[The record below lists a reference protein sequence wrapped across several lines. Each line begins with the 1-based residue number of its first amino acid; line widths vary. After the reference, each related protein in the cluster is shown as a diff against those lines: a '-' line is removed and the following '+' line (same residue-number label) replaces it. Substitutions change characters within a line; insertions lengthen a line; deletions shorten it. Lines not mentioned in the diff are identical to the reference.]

1 MSAARATLYDSG
13 ELLSRLLQANADQ
26 VALTELKSLSPG
38 DWDDLLE
45 QAEQH
50 QVSPLLH
57 RSLDGPERRAVVPA
71 IAMERLE
78 ASYFNTAAG
87 NASLFA
93 QLSGVLET
101 FRTAGI
107 PVIGLKGVH
116 LAEIVYGNLTLRSM
130 GDVDLLVKR
139 EDLPRVEQAMTGLGY
154 RPQEIRSPRDYAVH
168 RHLLPF
174 VKKGAFPI
182 EIHRTLDESGQ
193 FEIDVE
199 GLWERARP
207 ARIAGVEA
215 LVLSPEDLLLHLCLH
230 TAFQHGFRV
239 PLRQVCDLAA
249 AVQRYG
255 QELDWRGLVRA
266 AETSGLGKVCYY
278 ALAVAE
284 SLLGAGVPAE
294 TLAALQASGGDERMV
309 AVIRE
314 YLLIHPSHRAPGGVK
329 KIIQARGARE
339 RLRSFLQSVFPPP
352 ARLREI
358 YSLAPGS
365 KAVYGYYPVR
375 LWDLLVRRGG
385 FLAQLASRDSEA
397 RVALD
402 VEAKGLLIRR
412 QFEEKPLRRGEARGR

>member
-1 MSAARATLYDSG
+1 MNEIPVSLRVG
-13 ELLSRLLQANADQ
+13 CELLSRLLHPSADQ
-26 VALTELKSLSPG
+26 ISLTELKSLGPG

-45 QAEQH
+45 QAEHH

-57 RSLDGPERRAVVPA
+57 RALDDPERRAVVPA
-71 IAMERLE
+71 AAMERLE
-78 ASYFNTAAG
+78 VSYFNTAAG

-93 QLSGVLET
+93 QLKGVLEAL
-101 FRTAGI
+101 RAAGI
-107 PVIGLKGVH
+107 PVIALKGAH

-130 GDVDLLVKR
+130 GDVDVLVRR
-139 EDLPRVEQAMTGLGY
+139 EDLPRVEQVLTGLGY
-154 RPQEIRSPRDYAVH
+154 HPQEIHSARDYSVH

-174 VKKGAFPI
+174 VKAGAFPI
-182 EIHRTLDESGQ
+182 EIHRTIDESGQ
-193 FEIDVE
+193 FAIDVE

-239 PLRQVCDLAA
+239 PLRQICDLAA
-249 AVQRYG
+249 AVRHYG
-255 QELDWRGLVRA
+255 RELDWRGLVRA
-266 AETSGLGKVCYY
+266 AETSGLSKVCYY

-294 TLAALQASGGDERMV
+294 TLATLQVSGGEERMV

-314 YLLIHPSHRAPGGVK
+314 YVLVHPSHRAPGGIKEV
-329 KIIQARGARE
+329 IQAQGAWE
-339 RLRSFLQSVFPPP
+339 RMRSLLQSVFPSP

-385 FLAQLASRDSEA
+385 FLAQLASRGSEA
-397 RVALD
+397 RAALD

-412 QFEEKPLRRGEARGR
+412 QLEEKPLRRGEAGGR

>member
-1 MSAARATLYDSG
+1 MSAVKETFYNRG
-13 ELLSRLLQANADQ
+13 ELLSRLLRVSGNQ
-26 VALTELKSLSPG
+26 VALTELKNLGPD

-57 RSLDGPERRAVVPA
+57 RALDDPERRAVVPA
-71 IAMERLE
+71 AAMERLE

-93 QLSGVLET
+93 QLTGVLEAL
-101 FRTAGI
+101 RAAGA
-107 PVIGLKGVH
+107 PVIGLKGAH

-130 GDVDLLVKR
+130 GDVDLLVRR
-139 EDLPRVEQAMTGLGY
+139 EDLPRVEQVLTGLGY
-154 RPQEIRSPRDYAVH
+154 HPQEIRSARDYSVH

-174 VKKGAFPI
+174 VRAGAFPI
-182 EIHRTLDESGQ
+182 EIHRTIDESGQ

-199 GLWERARP
+199 GLWGRARA

-239 PLRQVCDLAA
+239 PLRQICDLAET
-249 AVQRYG
+249 VQRYG
-255 QELDWRGLVRA
+255 PELDWRGLVRT

-284 SLLGAGVPAE
+284 SLLGAAIPAE

-314 YLLIHPSHRAPGGVK
+314 YLLIHPSHRAPGGIK
-329 KIIQARGARE
+329 KVVQARGARE
-339 RLRSFLQSVFPPP
+339 RVKSLFQSVFPSP

-358 YSLAPGS
+358 YSLAPDS

-385 FLAQLASRDSEA
+385 FLAQLASRGSEA

-412 QFEEKPLRRGEARGR
+412 QLEEKPLRRGEARGR

>member
-1 MSAARATLYDSG
+1 MSEVQVSLYASG
-13 ELLSRLLQANADQ
+13 DLLSRLLHTSADQ
-26 VALTELKSLSPG
+26 IDLAELKNLGPD

-57 RSLDGPERRAVVPA
+57 QALQEPERRAVVPA
-71 IAMERLE
+71 AAMERLE

-93 QLSGVLET
+93 QLKGVLEAL
-101 FRTAGI
+101 RAAEV
-107 PVIGLKGVH
+107 PVIGLKGAH

-130 GDVDLLVKR
+130 GDVDLLVRR
-139 EDLPRVEQAMTGLGY
+139 EDVPRVEQAMTGLGY
-154 RPQEIRSPRDYAVH
+154 RPQEIHSARDYSVH

-182 EIHRTLDESGQ
+182 EIHRTIDESGQ

-239 PLRQVCDLAA
+239 PLRQICDLAA
-249 AVQRYG
+249 AVQHYG
-255 QELDWRGLVRA
+255 PELDWQGLVRA
-266 AETSGLGKVCYY
+266 AETAGLSKVCYY

-294 TLAALQASGGDERMV
+294 ALAALQVSGGEERMV

-314 YLLIHPSHRAPGGVK
+314 YLLVHPSHRAPGGIK
-329 KIIQARGARE
+329 KMIQARGARE
-339 RLRSFLQSVFPPP
+339 RLKSFLQGVFPSP

-385 FLAQLASRDSEA
+385 FLAQLASRGSEA

-402 VEAKGLLIRR
+402 METKSLLIRR
-412 QFEEKPLRRGEARGR
+412 QIEEKPLRRGEARGR